1 MTKATAIH
9 IAVLLLCSNYAAA
22 QTSPAPATPPAPTE
36 QISDDIQKVVIVSTG
51 SRGSQRTVVDTP
63 VPIDILP
70 AKELGKTGQ
79 NTLDKA
85 LGFRVPSFNTVQ
97 TPVNDATS
105 LLDPYEIRNMGPS
118 RSLILINGK
127 RKNSSALVY
136 TQTSPGRGE
145 SGSDISAIPVD
156 AIKRIEVLR
165 DGASAQYG
173 SDAISGVVNVIL
185 KDSSNEGSVTARV
198 GMTGESDGKMRGVSL
213 NHGVSLNGKGFVN
226 YTLDTSRI
234 GLARRSGTVDA
245 RGEASDFGV
254 PLAEVQAFLKKYP
267 DAGNINGSPETN
279 ANKFLYNL
287 GYDFTDDFT
296 VYSNA
301 AYIKKDVFSFANY
314 RTPYWR
320 PTDFGLLHPAGSTYE
335 GYLPDFIGHLDDY
348 NATLGAKFT
357 AWGWTGDVSLTTG
370 GNTQKYNVNNT
381 VNRSL
386 GASSPTKFYAGG
398 SKFKH
403 AVFNADFSKQVASNI
418 NVYFGTEVRQE
429 TYTTLAGDNASVVGG
444 GADSFAGN
452 DPLNSFKSDRDNKG
466 FYAGA
471 IFDISPAW
479 MIDATGRQERYSDF
493 GSAFV
498 WKLSSRYKISD
509 ALTFR
514 GSLSTGFRAPSLHQI
529 YTQRAQYSFV
539 AGGAIE
545 VTGLVNNVSAAARGL
560 QVPLLDAEKSKN
572 VTLGI
577 GFKPSNNTSFTLDY
591 YNIAVEDRI
600 ILSTEIKPTGVATN
614 ALDIEMKK
622 LGITAASFFINGLDT
637 RTSGL
642 DYVFSHR
649 NMPMFGGKLA
659 INFSGNYTLE
669 NERDGAV
676 KNTPLVGA
684 SGQSVVN
691 ETQEAL
697 MFTSRPKHKNI
708 IGLDLDYGKF
718 AFSLNNTVFGPTEF
732 RNAGMDSNLA
742 VKFKTKAVTD
752 FGVNYNVNDRTTLSF
767 NINNIFDVTPEWRF
781 KALNATGAAL
791 LANNTV
797 DPATGMTPYETQ
809 RNLIT
814 FNQRYSMVTY
824 DGSHF
829 SQLGRTFNAALNY
842 RF

>member
-9 IAVLLLCSNYAAA
+9 IAVLLLCSNYAVA
-22 QTSPAPATPPAPTE
+22 QTSPAPAPAAPTE

-79 NTLDKA
+79 NSLDKA

-185 KDSSNEGSVTARV
+185 KDSSNEGSITARA
-198 GMTGESDGKMRGVSL
+198 GMTGESDGKMKGLSV
-213 NHGVSLNGKGFVN
+213 NHGVSINGKGFLN
-226 YTLDTSRI
+226 YTVDASRV
-234 GLARRSGTVDA
+234 GLARRSGIVDA
-245 RGEASDFGV
+245 RGEATDFGV
-254 PLAEVQAFLKKYP
+254 PISQVQAFLNKYP
-267 DAGNINGSPETN
+267 DAGNVNGAPETN

-287 GYDFTDDFT
+287 GYDFTDNFT

-301 AYIKKDVFSFANY
+301 AYIKKDVYSYANY

-320 PTDFGLLHPAGSTYE
+320 DTDFGLLHAPGTPYE
-335 GYLPDFIGHLDDY
+335 GYVPDFIGHLDDY

-357 AWGWTGDVSLTTG
+357 FMGWAGDISITAG
-370 GNTQKYNVNNT
+370 GNKQTYNVNNT

-386 GASSPTKFYAGG
+386 GAASPTKFFAGG
-398 SKFKH
+398 SDFSH
-403 AVFNADFSKQVASNI
+403 NVFNADFSKQMTSAI
-418 NVYFGTEVRQE
+418 NVYVGTEIRSE
-429 TYTTLAGDNASVVGG
+429 KYTTIAGDNASVVGG

-452 DPLNSFKSDRDNKG
+452 DPLNSFKSERNNKG
-466 FYAGA
+466 IYAGA

-479 MIDATGRQERYSDF
+479 MIDATGRFEKYSDF
-493 GSAFV
+493 GDAFV
-498 WKLSSRYKISD
+498 WKLSSRYKVSD
-509 ALTFR
+509 ALTLR

-529 YTQRAQYSFV
+529 FTQRAQYSFV

-545 VTGLVNNVSAAARGL
+545 VTGLVNNVSPAARAL
-560 QVPLLDAEKSKN
+560 EVPLLDAEKSKN
-572 VTLGI
+572 ITLGL

-600 ILSTEIKPTGVATN
+600 ILGKEIAPTGDPTQK
-614 ALDIEMKK
+614 LDQQMAA
-622 LGITAASFFINGLDT
+622 LGIKKVSFFINGLDS
-637 RTSGL
+637 RTSGI

-649 NMPMFGGKLA
+649 NVPMLGGRLA
-659 INFSGNYTLE
+659 VNFSGNYTLE

-676 KNTPLVGA
+676 KNTKLVA
-684 SGQSVVN
+684 DAGQSVVDA
-691 ETQEAL
+691 TQEAL

-708 IGLDLDYGKF
+708 LGLDLDYNKF

-732 RNAGMDSNLA
+732 RNAGLDSNLA
-742 VKFKTKAVTD
+742 VKFKTKTVTD
-752 FGVNYNVNDRTTLSF
+752 FGVNYNFNERTTFSF

-781 KALNATGAAL
+781 KALNSAGAAIL
-791 LANNTV
+791 SSNAV
-797 DPATGMTPYETQ
+797 DPATGMTPFETQ